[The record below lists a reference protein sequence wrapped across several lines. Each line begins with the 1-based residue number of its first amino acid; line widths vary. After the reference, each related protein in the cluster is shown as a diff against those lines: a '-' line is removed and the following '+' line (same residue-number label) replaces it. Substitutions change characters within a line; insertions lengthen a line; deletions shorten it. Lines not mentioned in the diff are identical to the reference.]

1 MHFFEWIPG
10 LEVSGKKKYVV
21 SDVPNRKPV
30 VTGYFGDTD
39 QLDVQYPLICQDVFR
54 RKHP

>member
-39 QLDVQYPLICQDVFR
+39 QLDGQYPLNCQDVLR